1 MISLRKRDKASILT
15 YLQNRTSKMPIVLDP
30 SDFSLQLERA
40 VRKLDELLYNPR
52 STIFTNASTG
62 CLDVSALH
70 IDEITAVYYSQDSI
84 SSLLGGL
91 DLGLGILPILTSQ
104 MMPLT
109 ALDSM
114 IDYLIIKNIYNA
126 IQRKMM
132 NAWDYTLLPM
142 NSEGKQF
149 LQVKNTGNLFWCEFL
164 PYLDPSND
172 VWELFEN
179 EYSFLLELAYCYV
192 CHANVEAQAQV
203 SILGVGK
210 EATNLV
216 NYWEQKI
223 DKIIKEFSDSSIIN
237 YVA

>member
-1 MISLRKRDKASILT
+1 
-15 YLQNRTSKMPIVLDP
+15 MPIVLDP
-30 SDFSLQLERA
+30 SDFTMQLERA

-52 STIFTNASTG
+52 STIFTNAKDGTI
-62 CLDVSALH
+62 DVTALH
-70 IDEITAVYYSQDSI
+70 IDEINAVYYSQDSV

-91 DLGLGILPILTSQ
+91 DLGLGIMPILTSQ

-114 IDYLIIKNIYNA
+114 IDYMIIKNIYNS

-149 LQVKNTGNLFWCEFL
+149 LQVKNPGNLFWCEFL
-164 PYLDPSND
+164 PYLNPYWD

-179 EYSFLLELAYCYV
+179 EYSFLLELTYCYI
-192 CHANVEAQAQV
+192 CHANVETQSQA
-203 SILGVGK
+203 SLLGVGK
-210 EATNLV
+210 EAVNLV

-223 DKIIKEFSDSSIIN
+223 DKVIKEFTDSSVITYI
-237 YVA
+237 A